1 MENIGASPEVT
12 ARSDRVIVAAEANSA
27 GKLRGDFEAM
37 ARRRFQNPKLF
48 REGQSWWLRV
58 WDTSPTGSRKRQRI
72 KLARVDMPAREVK
85 KIAEDILRPMNQ
97 GLELTGSAM
106 KLCDFVTGTYIP
118 TYLPLLSSSTQNCYK
133 GVISKYLGPRFGNM
147 CLRNLTRQTLQQYFS
162 GMAGQVAYP
171 TISKIRDALSSI
183 LRSSVDAEYL
193 NKSGMDGVRLP
204 LDRRPRRPKPTIT
217 PQQFHNLMQLTSE
230 PYATMIYVAVWTGL
244 RISELIGLKWHC
256 IHEDSITIEE
266 RYCRGDW
273 SVPKT
278 DASAATIGV
287 DPTVIA
293 RLDRL
298 KDLIVEVRA
307 GRAVR
312 RYKVVKSAGP
322 DDLVFQS
329 VKAGRPMDD
338 QNILKRHIQPAARK
352 LGLPF
357 VNWQCLRTSHATWM
371 ILAGADPKSV
381 QGQMRHSRVSTTMEI
396 YAQIVPAGQRRAVE
410 QLSEFASR
418 SNTVQ

>member
-1 MENIGASPEVT
+1 
-12 ARSDRVIVAAEANSA
+12 
-27 GKLRGDFEAM
+27 
-37 ARRRFQNPKLF
+37 
-48 REGQSWWLRV
+48 
-58 WDTSPTGSRKRQRI
+58 
-72 KLARVDMPAREVK
+72 
-85 KIAEDILRPMNQ
+85 
-97 GLELTGSAM
+97 
-106 KLCDFVTGTYIP
+106 
-118 TYLPLLSSSTQNCYK
+118 
-133 GVISKYLGPRFGNM
+133 
-147 CLRNLTRQTLQQYFS
+147 
-162 GMAGQVAYP
+162 MAGQVAYP

-183 LRSSVDAEYL
+183 LRFAVDAEYL

-204 LDRRPRRPKPTIT
+204 LDKRPRRPTATIT
-217 PQQFHNLMQLTSE
+217 PQQLHYLMQLISE

-244 RISELIGLKWHC
+244 RISELIGLKWRC

-266 RYCRGDW
+266 PYCRGDW

-312 RYKVVKSAGP
+312 KYRVVKSAGP

-329 VKAGRPMDD
+329 VKDGRPMGD

-371 ILAGADPKSV
+371 ILV
-381 QGQMRHSRVSTTMEI
+381 QYGP
-396 YAQIVPAGQRRAVE
+396 IVWFVLMAHTGR
-410 QLSEFASR
+410 QLCK
-418 SNTVQ
+418 